1 MAQHIK
7 GITVEIGGDVS
18 GLTKALK
25 TLNKDINSTQS
36 ELQRVER
43 LLKMDPQNVVLLEQK
58 QELLAK
64 AIQQTTTKV
73 EALKAAKAKAD
84 KEMAAG
90 TQINERQYRE
100 LERQI
105 ISSELSL
112 QGLKDKAAQT
122 ENVINKVD
130 EKPIKE
136 VERAADQASD
146 ALDDAQK
153 SASNFGDYLKA
164 GTIIEGV
171 KGIASAISDVAE
183 QSQEYSKV
191 MGTLETSSE
200 AAGYTADQT
209 NEAFYQLFWVLGDT
223 QAAATATAN
232 LQALKL
238 EQGELNKML
247 ELTVGAWAT
256 YGDSIPIDGLAE
268 SINETIR
275 VGQVTGTFADVL
287 NWGSRE
293 GETFGVML
301 KENTEANKAW
311 NDAVMEAES
320 AEDFF
325 NLALQDASTQGERAN
340 IVMQAMASQ
349 GLADTAHAWYQNNK
363 DIVNAND
370 AQLEF
375 MDSAGELAKRI
386 EPVKTAIQEGGNQIL
401 DTFLGLSDEIDF
413 NALADK
419 IDQVFTTVSN
429 VITFLVQNK
438 DAVLSVLSGIA
449 AGLVALNI
457 AKFIGDLKS
466 GIGVVT
472 AISSAFPLLGG
483 VISALTNPVF
493 LVSAAVVALVALIV
507 TKGQEIIGILQ
518 SVDDFLQ
525 GVFTVDWTNIFGPVL
540 GNILNAF
547 FTNISNIWNGIKQI
561 FEGVIN
567 FIQGVFTG
575 NWQQA
580 WEGVKQIFSGVWDTF
595 VGIVKAPV
603 NAIIGL
609 INGLI
614 GAINMAIGGLNSLKI
629 SVPDWIPGIGGKSFG
644 FNIPSIPTI
653 PYLAKGGTVLSGSAI
668 VGEAGPELL
677 TVGPGGT
684 RVQPLTNSGGTAKGG
699 AAVTIENVTFYGYTP
714 QQGRALV
721 RDLNRQLGRLY
732 V

>member
-1 MAQHIK
+1 MADRIK

-18 GLTKALK
+18 GLNKALK

-36 ELQRVER
+36 ELQKVER
-43 LLKMDPQNVVLLEQK
+43 LLKMDPQNIVLLEQK

-64 AIQQTTTKV
+64 AIQQTTAKV
-73 EALKAAKAKAD
+73 EALKTAKAKAD

-90 TQINERQYRE
+90 TQINEKQYRE

-112 QGLKDKAAQT
+112 QGLKDKAAQA

-146 ALDDAQK
+146 ALDDAHK

-171 KGIASAISDVAE
+171 KGIASAISDMAE
-183 QSQEYSKV
+183 QSQEYRKV

-200 AAGYTADQT
+200 AAGYTADQM

-238 EQGELNKML
+238 EQGDLNKML
-247 ELTVGAWAT
+247 ELAVGAWAT

-301 KENTEANKAW
+301 KENTEANKEW
-311 NDAVMEAES
+311 NDAVMAAES

-349 GLADTAHAWYQNNK
+349 GLADTANAWYQNNK
-363 DIVNAND
+363 DIVNANN

-386 EPVKTAIQEGGNQIL
+386 EPVKTAIQEGGNQVL

-419 IDQVFTTVSN
+419 IDQVFTAVSN

-449 AGLVALNI
+449 TGLVALNI
-457 AKFIGDLKS
+457 AKFIGDLKG

-472 AISSAFPLLGG
+472 ALSNTFPLLGG
-483 VISALTNPVF
+483 AISALTNPVF

-525 GVFTVDWTNIFGPVL
+525 GVFAVDWANIFGPVL

-575 NWQQA
+575 DWEQA

-595 VGIVKAPV
+595 VGIVKAPI

-614 GAINMAIGGLNSLKI
+614 GAINWVVNKI
-629 SVPDWIPGIGGKSFG
+629 NGISFTNPFTGTVYG
-644 FNIPSIPTI
+644 FNIPNIPTI
-653 PYLAKGGTVLSGSAI
+653 PYLAKGGILSQGSAI

-677 TVGPGGT
+677 TMMGS
-684 RVQPLTNSGGTAKGG
+684 RAMVQPLTSQNKTTNLGGINITVYG
-699 AAVTIENVTFYGYTP
+699 APGQNVQELAEIIMEEQESAV
-714 QQGRALV
+714 
-721 RDLNRQLGRLY
+721 RQREAVFGA
-732 V
+732 